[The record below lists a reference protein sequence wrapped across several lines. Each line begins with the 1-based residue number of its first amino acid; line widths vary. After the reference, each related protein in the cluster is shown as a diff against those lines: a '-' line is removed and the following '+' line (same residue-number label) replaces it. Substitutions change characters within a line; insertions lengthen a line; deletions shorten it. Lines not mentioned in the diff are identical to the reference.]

1 MSLREIRSDRKL
13 LLILTAVMLVLIA
26 GVSILSP
33 TAADKDPRPT
43 SYNAAPGGAKAA
55 YLVFEGLG
63 RSTSRWKQPLHE
75 LTSLDA
81 ERTTLILAEP
91 RYAMTDRENL
101 ASDLKQFM
109 ERGGRVLTTDSEGA
123 ALLPGGSV
131 KALSMFHPDLCE
143 TTPEGPGTLARAG
156 QVEMNVH
163 EQWSSDG
170 PQYRVQQ
177 RCGMDAVV
185 VSYAVGNGEAVWWS
199 SASPLTNSGLKHDAN
214 LRLLLLSAGDGRDI
228 VFDESLHESVIPTL
242 WDTAKGL
249 PIGWLSLQT
258 AALFVLLVLSF
269 SRRRGPLR
277 QPVTLPRSSPVE
289 FAESMGDLYE
299 KGGATSAATEAAR
312 RRLLRVLTREAG
324 VTQGAI
330 QHGPEA
336 IAEALQTRLGSEA
349 KNLAESVAAHLH
361 DADAVLRTPPP
372 ARSALALVRALS
384 EDAEAIRT
392 RLQTGA
398 IARTS

>member
-1 MSLREIRSDRKL
+1 MSLSEGRNDRKL
-13 LLILTAVMLVLIA
+13 LLILTGIMLVLIV

-33 TAADKDPRPT
+33 AAADKDPRPT
-43 SYNAAPGGAKAA
+43 SYNTAPGGARAA

-63 RSTSRWKQPLHE
+63 RSTSRWTQPLHE
-75 LTSLDA
+75 LTNLQA

-91 RYAMTDRENL
+91 RYATADRNNL

-109 ERGGRVLTTDSEGA
+109 ERGGRVLTTDSDGA
-123 ALLPGGSV
+123 LLLPGGVV
-131 KALSMFHPDLCE
+131 KPLSIFHPALCE

-156 QVEMNVH
+156 QVEITPH
-163 EQWSSDG
+163 EQWGSDG

-177 RCGMDAVV
+177 LCGMDSVV
-185 VSYAVGNGEAVWWS
+185 VSYAVGKGEAVWWS
-199 SASPLTNSGLKHDAN
+199 SASPLSNTGLKHDAN
-214 LRLLLLSAGDGRDI
+214 LRLLLASVGNGRDI
-228 VFDESLHESVIPTL
+228 VFDESLHENVIPSL

-249 PIGWLSLQT
+249 PLGWLSLQ
-258 AALFVLLVLSF
+258 AATFFALLVLSF

-277 QPVTLPRSSPVE
+277 IPVTLPRSSPVE

-324 VTQGAI
+324 VSQSAV

-349 KNLAESVAAHLH
+349 KSLAESVAAHLI
-361 DADAVLRTPPP
+361 DADTVRHTPLS

-384 EDAEAIRT
+384 EDAETVLAKLDIGT
-392 RLQTGA
+392 
-398 IARTS
+398 IA

>member
-1 MSLREIRSDRKL
+1 MSLGEVRSDRKL
-13 LLILTAVMLVLIA
+13 LLILTAVMLVLIV

-43 SYNAAPGGAKAA
+43 SYNTAPGGAKAA
-55 YLVFEGLG
+55 YLVLAGLG

-75 LTSLDA
+75 LTNLEA

-109 ERGGRVLTTDSEGA
+109 ERGGRVLTTDAEGA
-123 ALLPGGSV
+123 ALLPGGTV
-131 KALSMFHPDLCE
+131 KPLSMFHPDLCE
-143 TTPEGPGTLARAG
+143 TTPEGPGVLARAG
-156 QVEMNVH
+156 QVEITAH
-163 EQWSSDG
+163 DQWGSDG

-177 RCGMDAVV
+177 RCGMDSVV

-199 SASPLTNSGLKHDAN
+199 SASPLTNNGLKRDAN

-228 VFDESLHESVIPTL
+228 VFDESLHENVIPTL
-242 WDTAKGL
+242 WDMAKGL
-249 PIGWLSLQT
+249 PLGWLSLQA

-269 SRRRGPLR
+269 SRRSGPLR
-277 QPVTLPRSSPVE
+277 RPVTLPRTSPVE

-324 VTQGAI
+324 VSQSAV

-336 IAEALQTRLGSEA
+336 IAEALQTRLGSDV
-349 KNLAESVAAHLH
+349 KSLAENVAAHLH

-372 ARSALALVRALS
+372 ARSALALVQALS
-384 EDAEAIRT
+384 EDAAAIRA
-392 RLQTGA
+392 RLQTSI
-398 IARTS
+398 IA